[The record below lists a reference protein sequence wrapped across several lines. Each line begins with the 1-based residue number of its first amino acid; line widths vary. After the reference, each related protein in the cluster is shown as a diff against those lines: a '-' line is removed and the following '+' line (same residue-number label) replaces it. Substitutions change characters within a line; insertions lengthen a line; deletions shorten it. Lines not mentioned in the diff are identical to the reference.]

1 MSCCGVASYILDKNT
16 KLCNPIQFVFS
27 QFIVSHQFLNF
38 FLDRVPVMVDIMDF
52 QSTQTHNFLQRTIQ
66 VAFPQNLSDT

>member
-1 MSCCGVASYILDKNT
+1 
-16 KLCNPIQFVFS
+16 
-27 QFIVSHQFLNF
+27 
-38 FLDRVPVMVDIMDF
+38 MDF